1 MLEKNKNY
9 TFKELK
15 DMENE
20 SIEVKN
26 FFNQIESAKE
36 LKKKNKS
43 EISKFE
49 DFDQNTR
56 SIYLSIAQEIKKINL
71 DQNDLYII
79 ASGSRVNGRWKTE
92 QESEAIAKKY
102 NLNKIKYSDYDLI
115 TNAKNIPNL
124 IELAKELKVR
134 YINIIGSSN
143 GREINIPLNILDI

>member
-26 FFNQIESAKE
+26 FLNQIESAKE
-36 LKKKNKS
+36 LKKKNKT

-49 DFDQNTR
+49 DFDQHAR
-56 SIYLSIAQEIKKINL
+56 LIYLSIAQEIKKINL
-71 DQNDLYII
+71 DQDDLYVI
-79 ASGSRVNGRWKTE
+79 ASGSRVNGKWKTE
-92 QESEAIAKKY
+92 QESESIAKKY
-102 NLNKIKYSDYDLI
+102 NLNKIKYSDYDFI

-124 IELAKELKVR
+124 IELAKKLEVR
-134 YINIIGSSN
+134 YINRIGSYN
-143 GREINIPLNILDI
+143 GREINIPLNIS

>member
-26 FFNQIESAKE
+26 FLNQIESAKE
-36 LKKKNKS
+36 LKKKNKT

-71 DQNDLYII
+71 DQDDLYVI
-79 ASGSRVNGRWKTE
+79 ASGSRVNGKWKTE
-92 QESEAIAKKY
+92 QESESIAKKY
-102 NLNKIKYSDYDLI
+102 NLNKIKYSDYDFI

-124 IELAKELKVR
+124 IELAKKLEVR
-134 YINIIGSSN
+134 YINRIGSYN
-143 GREINIPLNILDI
+143 GREINIPLNIS